1 MHSFTT
7 YEQMLLVDLVR
18 NTFLPIIYKKVVISV
33 DNKKSC
39 QFQKKKERQ
48 IESAIV
54 IIADRVGFL
63 ILLNLHEIQ
72 IRNKTELN

>member
-1 MHSFTT
+1 MSI
-7 YEQMLLVDLVR
+7 
-18 NTFLPIIYKKVVISV
+18 P
-33 DNKKSC
+33 
-39 QFQKKKERQ
+39 KKKERQ

-54 IIADRVGFL
+54 IIANRVGLL